1 VISLSPTGRYIDIS
15 TTGEVC
21 KAFVPSP
28 LPPTVMPSVIGFQG
42 LYEDANRA
50 LGRLDGVSMM
60 LPEPSLFLY
69 MYVRKEAVLSSQ
81 IEGTQSSLSE
91 LLMFEDANLP
101 GVPLDDVQ
109 EVSNYVAALNHGL
122 RRMREDGFP
131 LCLRLLLEVH
141 GVLLAKGRGSDKTP
155 GEFRRSQNWLG
166 GSRPGNARYVPPPP
180 DLVIECM
187 GAMEKFIH
195 DDPASTPTL
204 IKAALAHVQFETI
217 HPFLD
222 GNGRLGRLLITLLL
236 CAENALREPLL
247 YLSLYF
253 KTHRTEYYDLLQKV
267 RTEGDWESWLRFFL
281 TGVKE
286 TGDQAAMTATRVLN
300 LFETDRQRIQT
311 IGKPAGTALRVHQH
325 LERRPLTT
333 VQAVARALNLT
344 EPTVRSSFMHLSKLD
359 IVKEV
364 SGRQRGQVFGY
375 QSYVRILNEGAEP
388 IGSTRAVTDTH
399 L

>member
-1 VISLSPTGRYIDIS
+1 MTTPSPSGRYVTIS

-21 KAFVPSP
+21 KAFVPAP
-28 LPPTVMPSVIGFQG
+28 LPPPVMPSVTGFQS
-42 LYEDANRA
+42 LYEEANRA
-50 LGRLDGVSMM
+50 LGRLDGLSMM

-69 MYVRKEAVLSSQ
+69 MYIRKEAVLSSQ

-91 LLMFEDANLP
+91 LLLFEDSNLP

-109 EVSNYVAALNHGL
+109 EVSNYVAAMNYGL
-122 RRMREDGFP
+122 RRIREDKFP
-131 LCLRLLLEVH
+131 ISLRLFLEVH
-141 GVLLAKGRGSDKTP
+141 SELLAKGRGSDKAP

-166 GSRPGNARYVPPPP
+166 GTRPGNARFVPPPP
-180 DLVIECM
+180 ELVMECM
-187 GAMEKFIH
+187 GALEKFLH
-195 DDPASTPTL
+195 DDPVPTPTL

-267 RTEGDWESWLRFFL
+267 RTEGAWEDWIKFFL

-286 TGDQAAMTATRVLN
+286 TGEQATLTATRVLQ
-300 LFETDRQRIQT
+300 LFQNDRTRIQV
-311 IGKPAGTALRVHQH
+311 IGKPAGSALRVHHH
-325 LERRPLTT
+325 LQNRPLST
-333 VQAVARALNLT
+333 VQDAARALNLT
-344 EPTVRSSFMHLSKLD
+344 EPTVRSSMNHLAKLG
-359 IVKEV
+359 IVNEV
-364 SGRQRGQVFGY
+364 SGRQRGQVFAY
-375 QSYVRILNEGAEP
+375 KSYVGILNEGTEP
-388 IGSTRAVTDTH
+388 LATARVPAGAQR
-399 L
+399 

>member
-1 VISLSPTGRYIDIS
+1 
-15 TTGEVC
+15 
-21 KAFVPSP
+21 
-28 LPPTVMPSVIGFQG
+28 MPSVIGFQG

-91 LLMFEDANLP
+91 LLLFEDANLP

-122 RRMREDGFP
+122 RRMREERFP

-141 GVLLAKGRGSDKTP
+141 GVLLTKGRGSDKAP
-155 GEFRRSQNWLG
+155 GEFRRSQNWIG

-180 DLVIECM
+180 EQVMECM
-187 GAMEKFIH
+187 GALEKFLH
-195 DDPASTPTL
+195 NDPSPTPTL

-222 GNGRLGRLLITLLL
+222 GNGRLGRLLVTLLL

-253 KTHRTEYYDLLQKV
+253 KTHRAEYYDLLQRV
-267 RTEGDWESWLRFFL
+267 RTEGDWESWIRFFL
-281 TGVKE
+281 TGIKE
-286 TGDQAAMTATRVLN
+286 TGDQAAMTATRVLR
-300 LFETDRQRIQT
+300 LFEGDRQKIQT
-311 IGKPAGTALRVHQH
+311 IGKPAGTALRVHYH
-325 LERRPLTT
+325 LERKPLTT
-333 VQAVARALNLT
+333 VQAVAQALKLT
-344 EPTVRSSFMHLSKLD
+344 EPTVRASFMHLSKLD
-359 IVKEV
+359 IAKEV
-364 SGRQRGQVFGY
+364 SGRQRGQVFAY
-375 QSYVRILNEGAEP
+375 HPYVRILNEGTEP
-388 IGSTRAVTDTH
+388 LGSASTAPDAH
-399 L
+399 P

>member
-1 VISLSPTGRYIDIS
+1 VQIS

-21 KAFVPSP
+21 KAFVPTP
-28 LPPTVMPSVIGFQG
+28 LPPVVMPSIVGFQG
-42 LYEDANRA
+42 LYEEANRA
-50 LGRLDGVSMM
+50 LGRLDGLSMM

-69 MYVRKEAVLSSQ
+69 MYIRKEAVLSSQ

-91 LLMFEDANLP
+91 LLLFEDANLP

-141 GVLLAKGRGSDKTP
+141 SALLAKGRGSDKAP
-155 GEFRRSQNWLG
+155 GEFRRSQNWIG
-166 GSRPGNARYVPPPP
+166 GTRPGNARYVPPPA
-180 DLVIECM
+180 DLVMECM
-187 GAMEKFIH
+187 GSLEKFLH
-195 DDPASTPTL
+195 DDPAPTPTL

-253 KTHRTEYYDLLQKV
+253 KTHRAKYYDLLQRV
-267 RTEGDWESWLRFFL
+267 RTEGGWESWICFFL
-281 TGVKE
+281 TGIKE
-286 TGDQAAMTATRVLN
+286 TGDQAAMTATRVLQ
-300 LFETDRQRIQT
+300 LFDADRKRIQA
-311 IGKPAGTALRVHQH
+311 IGKPAGSALRVHHH
-325 LERRPLTT
+325 LERKPLTT
-333 VQAVARALNLT
+333 VQAAARALHLA
-344 EPTVRSSFMHLSKLD
+344 EPTVRSSFAHLSKLG
-359 IVKEV
+359 IAKEV

-375 QSYVRILNEGAEP
+375 QAYIHILSEGTEP
-388 IGSTRAVTDTH
+388 LGSARTATGAH
-399 L
+399 P

>member
-1 VISLSPTGRYIDIS
+1 
-15 TTGEVC
+15 
-21 KAFVPSP
+21 
-28 LPPTVMPSVIGFQG
+28 MPSVIGFQG

-69 MYVRKEAVLSSQ
+69 MYIRKEAVLSSQ

-91 LLMFEDANLP
+91 LLLFEDSNLP
-101 GVPLDDVQ
+101 GIPLDDVQ
-109 EVSNYVAALNHGL
+109 EVSNYVAALNYGL
-122 RRMREDGFP
+122 RRIREDSFP
-131 LCLRLLLEVH
+131 ICLRLLLEVH
-141 GVLLAKGRGSDKTP
+141 GELLTKGRGSDKAP
-155 GEFRRSQNWLG
+155 GEFRRSQNWIG
-166 GSRPGNARYVPPPP
+166 GTRPGNARYVPPPP
-180 DLVIECM
+180 ELVMECM
-187 GAMEKFIH
+187 GSLEKFIH
-195 DDPASTPTL
+195 DDPTPTPTL

-253 KTHRTEYYDLLQKV
+253 KTHRTEYYDLLQRV
-267 RTEGDWESWLRFFL
+267 RTEGDWESWIRFFL

-286 TGDQAAMTATRVLN
+286 TGDQAAMTATRVLR

-311 IGKPAGTALRVHQH
+311 IGKPAGTALRVHH
-325 LERRPLTT
+325 HIERKPLTT
-333 VQAVARALNLT
+333 VQAVSRALNLT

-364 SGRQRGQVFGY
+364 SGRQRGQVFAY
-375 QSYVRILNEGAEP
+375 YPYVRILNEGTEP
-388 IGSTRAVTDTH
+388 LGSAPAATDSH
-399 L
+399 P